1 MTKAKRVNEN
11 GWKPLTLK
19 GAILSNDIEGLIG
32 IEELTDY
39 NLERSSKKG
48 NIVTTEVKSA
58 KKKQVNDL
66 LYYLLVYDVH

>member
-1 MTKAKRVNEN
+1 MTKAKKINEN

-39 NLERSSKKG
+39 NLERSNKKG
-48 NIVTTEVKSA
+48 NIVTTKISSIQKE
-58 KKKQVNDL
+58 QVNNL
-66 LYYLLVYDVH
+66 FY

>member
-1 MTKAKRVNEN
+1 MIKAKRVNEN
-11 GWKPLTLK
+11 GWKAVTLE

-48 NIVTTEVKSA
+48 NIITTKVKSA
-58 KKKQVNDL
+58 KKNQVNFI
-66 LYYLLVYDVH
+66 